1 MEPSSTPSCTST
13 PVKSLRLKKHSTTC
27 IVAGMD
33 SQKTFPGV
41 NKQGQVKDTHRGPTT
56 PDKQPHNGSPLSKKP
71 RGSTKEKSTT
81 VTSARKEASTLTP
94 AKKKALTPTKKK
106 ALTPAKQKALT
117 PAKKKASTVTSP
129 KKESTLGTSP
139 KKKKAHKPRK
149 KKAKRQSPS
158 PDVQDVDSHSDV
170 PWFLL
175 VDDPVAD
182 MRRNMEVIDRDLN
195 KFWLESLEP
204 TSTAAE
210 KIDRIM

>member
-1 MEPSSTPSCTST
+1 MEPSSTPPCTST
-13 PVKSLRLKKHSTTC
+13 PVKSLRQKKHSTTC
-27 IVAGMD
+27 IVAGTD
-33 SQKTFPGV
+33 SQKTFPRV
-41 NKQGQVKDTHRGPTT
+41 NKQRQVKDTHMGTTT
-56 PDKQPHNGSPLSKKP
+56 PDKQPHSGSPLSKKP

-94 AKKKALTPTKKK
+94 SKK
-106 ALTPAKQKALT
+106 KALT

-149 KKAKRQSPS
+149 KAKRQFP
-158 PDVQDVDSHSDV
+158 PPNVQDVDSHSDV

-195 KFWLESLEP
+195 KFWIESLEP

-210 KIDRIM
+210 RIEKIM